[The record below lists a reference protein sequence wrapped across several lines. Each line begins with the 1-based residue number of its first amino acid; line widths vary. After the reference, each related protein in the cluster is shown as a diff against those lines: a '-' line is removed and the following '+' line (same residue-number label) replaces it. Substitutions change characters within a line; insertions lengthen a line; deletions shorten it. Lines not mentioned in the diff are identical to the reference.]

1 MDMSKLVWVFAIIAV
16 IVVGWLLTSGGTE
29 FMYKQYT
36 ESTPGVD
43 EAQDKRDEA
52 GLTRLGGY
60 LLRTFRYERASEV
73 YEAAIKR
80 YPIDLYPD
88 SEHYYMNIYNQS
100 KAYEKMDEW
109 EKAADNLM
117 YLRDVDADQY
127 DERVPNFDQ
136 LNGELMRIV
145 EVHELPLSKYNT
157 GTRPERSE

>member
-1 MDMSKLVWVFAIIAV
+1 MDMSKLVWAFAIVAV

-52 GLTRLGGY
+52 GLSRLGGY
-60 LLRTFRYERASEV
+60 LLRTFRYERAAEV

-80 YPIDLYPD
+80 YPN
-88 SEHYYMNIYNQS
+88 SKNYYMNIYNQA
-100 KAYEKMDEW
+100 KAYQKMEEW

-117 YLRDVDADQY
+117 YLRDVDGDQY

-136 LNGELMRIV
+136 LNGELSRIV
-145 EVHELPLSKYNT
+145 EVHGLLPSKYPA
-157 GTRPERSE
+157 GTRPKRSE